1 MLNICCKLVNFKI
14 IFIFEFK
21 KYKFINNYYFIL
33 FKLKNVLGKLS
44 FTLDCWTS
52 TNNVAFL
59 GIICHFVDVD
69 WCLKETLVDFIH
81 LSGSHSGENLAKEF
95 LKSIDEDFNILTK
108 VINFLFYLFI
118 FFFLDKNF
126 DI

>member
-59 GIICHFVDVD
+59 VITCYFVNVY
-69 WCLKETLVDFIH
+69 WFLKETLVDFIH
-81 LSGSHSGENLAKEF
+81 LLLSLYGEIMAKDI
-95 LKSIDEDFNILTK
+95 LNSILDFFNML
-108 VINFLFYLFI
+108 
-118 FFFLDKNF
+118 
-126 DI
+126 

>member
-21 KYKFINNYYFIL
+21 KYKFINNYYFIV

-44 FTLDCWTS
+44 FTLDCCTS

-59 GIICHFVDVD
+59 GITCHFVDVHS
-69 WCLKETLVDFIH
+69 CLKETLLDFIH
-81 LSGSHSGENLAKEF
+81 LSVSHSGDNLAKEF
-95 LKSIDEDFNILTK
+95 LNSTDD
-108 VINFLFYLFI
+108 
-118 FFFLDKNF
+118 
-126 DI
+126 

>member
-59 GIICHFVDVD
+59 GITCHFVDAN

-81 LSGSHSGENLAKEF
+81 LSGSHSGENLAIEF
-95 LKSIDEDFNILTK
+95 LNSIDEDFNILTK
-108 VINFLFYLFI
+108 VTNYFILFI
-118 FFFLDKNF
+118 CFF
-126 DI
+126 

>member
-52 TNNVAFL
+52 TNNIAFL
-59 GIICHFVDVD
+59 GITCHFVDVD

-95 LKSIDEDFNILTK
+95 LKRF
-108 VINFLFYLFI
+108 
-118 FFFLDKNF
+118 
-126 DI
+126 

>member
-44 FTLDCWTS
+44 FTLDC
-52 TNNVAFL
+52 
-59 GIICHFVDVD
+59 
-69 WCLKETLVDFIH
+69 
-81 LSGSHSGENLAKEF
+81 
-95 LKSIDEDFNILTK
+95 
-108 VINFLFYLFI
+108 
-118 FFFLDKNF
+118 
-126 DI
+126 

>member
-52 TNNVAFL
+52 INNVDFL
-59 GIICHFVDVD
+59 VIICHFVDVY
-69 WCLKETLVDFIH
+69 WFFKFILFFLLYFSFTYYCNLLYNDFM
-81 LSGSHSGENLAKEF
+81 F
-95 LKSIDEDFNILTK
+95 
-108 VINFLFYLFI
+108 INFFIYI
-118 FFFLDKNF
+118 FFN
-126 DI
+126 

>member
-33 FKLKNVLGKLS
+33 FKLKNVLEKLS

-52 TNNVAFL
+52 INNIAFL
-59 GIICHFVDVD
+59 GITCHFVDID

-81 LSGSHSGENLAKEF
+81 LSGSHFGENLAKEF
-95 LKSIDEDFNILTK
+95 LKIIDEDFNILTK
-108 VINFLFYLFI
+108 VIKFLILFIYFLFF
-118 FFFLDKNF
+118 
-126 DI
+126 

>member
-44 FTLDCWTS
+44 FTLNCWTS
-52 TNNVAFL
+52 TNNIAFL
-59 GIICHFVDVD
+59 GITCHFVDVR
-69 WCLKETLVDFIH
+69 LVSQRNPGCFIH
-81 LSGSHSGENLAKEF
+81 LSGSHSVKNLAKEF
-95 LKSIDEDFNILTK
+95 LKSIDEFFNILTK
-108 VINFLFYLFI
+108 V
-118 FFFLDKNF
+118 
-126 DI
+126 